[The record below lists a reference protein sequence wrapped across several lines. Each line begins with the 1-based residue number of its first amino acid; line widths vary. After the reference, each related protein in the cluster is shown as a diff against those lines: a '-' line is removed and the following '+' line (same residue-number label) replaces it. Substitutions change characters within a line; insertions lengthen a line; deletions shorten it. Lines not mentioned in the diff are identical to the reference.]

1 MKTRFVL
8 RGEKFFPPHSSFTP
22 STMSN
27 LPRIKLDIFRNVM
40 EARKYQPGEVIFYQG
55 EVGEEMFAI
64 KKGKVELRFD
74 NRLLDTLEEN
84 EVFGEMALVDR
95 LTRSATAVAV
105 DEVEV
110 IAIDEHR
117 FLFMVQ
123 QTPNFAL
130 TMLKVMALRLRRRET
145 LAPWGKSDSGS

>member
-1 MKTRFVL
+1 
-8 RGEKFFPPHSSFTP
+8 
-22 STMSN
+22 MSN
-27 LPRIKLDIFRNVM
+27 LPRVKLEIFRHVM
-40 EARKYQPGEVIFYQG
+40 EARKFRPGEVIFYQG
-55 EVGEEMFAI
+55 EIGEEMFAI
-64 KKGKVELRFD
+64 KKGRVELRVD

-145 LAPWGKSDSGS
+145 LAPWGKADGQA